1 MSETENNFPISA
13 ELQNL
18 PKEIEAQVTDL
29 KNPEN
34 LDTDEIAEVLRVLP
48 PLLENAENVKTNL
61 QTFEKIL
68 NESQKEFL
76 QNLQSTVGIL
86 ESKFTEFEKAI
97 PSDVRNFPENTTVIR
112 RGSILEVTLPTKSE
126 AGETVGDR
134 FWILA
139 RNEDGEILARKSVL
153 FEDLVES
160 GEFTVNFDGEED
172 VRGATDIEIRDE
184 RGNYVSVFEGEA
196 KAKPKVFMKI
206 RDEMVEISDEIANKD
221 LEKITT
227 PFLKTFAGVLKESKK
242 GRLFNLI
249 KDELQNPQE
258 NQERYFSFDD
268 QDFVVDISVSDERV
282 YVDFKKNLGG
292 NRR

>member
-1 MSETENNFPISA
+1 MGETENNFPISA

-18 PKEIEAQVTDL
+18 PKEIEAQVADL

-34 LDTDEIAEVLRVLP
+34 LNADEIAELLRVVP
-48 PLLENAENVKTNL
+48 PLLKKANGLEISLTISSENLSGSRKTLL
-61 QTFEKIL
+61 QT
-68 NESQKEFL
+68 
-76 QNLQSTVGIL
+76 LQSTT
-86 ESKFTEFEKAI
+86 KFLKKEFAEFEKAI
-97 PSDVRNFPENTTVIR
+97 PSDVRNFPKNTTVFR

-139 RNEDGEILARKSVL
+139 RNEDGKILARKSVL

-196 KAKPKVFMKI
+196 KAKPKVLMKI